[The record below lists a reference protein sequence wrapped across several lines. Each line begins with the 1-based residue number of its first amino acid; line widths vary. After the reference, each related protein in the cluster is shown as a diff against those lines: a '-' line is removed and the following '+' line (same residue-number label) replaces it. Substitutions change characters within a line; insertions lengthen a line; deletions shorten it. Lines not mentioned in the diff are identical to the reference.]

1 MKPSK
6 HLCFAC
12 IHVPSQPGALEPAHN
27 SAQVSGAFRLQKGTG
42 WEGSGGKRAS
52 GPARAGR
59 AALGGPLSL
68 EPLPHSPLPDEQ
80 KQERVGFRLGRGPE
94 DVLEGDEGRL

>member
-1 MKPSK
+1 MQSTLFGNYKAINTPRPHPPVLLASA
-6 HLCFAC
+6 HL
-12 IHVPSQPGALEPAHN
+12 Q
-27 SAQVSGAFRLQKGTG
+27 AF
-42 WEGSGGKRAS
+42 
-52 GPARAGR
+52 
-59 AALGGPLSL
+59 PLSL